1 MRRDMAQTVKQKWA
15 KNAGNKNRPIQS
27 KEEKKESIN
36 HKNNDGI

>member
-27 KEEKKESIN
+27 KEEKEELIN
-36 HKNNDGI
+36 HKNNDDI